1 MGCSITFYMGM
12 NGVSMCGAVLRLFR
26 EEGEGSVEFEWN
38 GMAGI
43 VTPSF
48 TTLDRLRSRVVLAS

>member
-1 MGCSITFYMGM
+1 MGM

-38 GMAGI
+38 GIAGI